1 MDILITKIKKG
12 FKENTMYF
20 SEKFFLS
27 DDNKTI
33 MGEVPFKE
41 ILFLEYRDTE
51 AGSNPREYY
60 GIKQT
65 NVNILK
71 SLLKD
76 YKNMFRFLHSGIIVS
91 LINPTIENEKKVKY
105 DYCCLT
111 NGNQTRF
118 IILIITLLK
127 LYFEKKDLS
136 TISPKE
142 LNLFLKTHF
151 YDVDKIKDVILFVKA
166 NKVNQMITFL
176 LNNKKYLDTFNKM
189 DLNDFLNSRIR
200 IQVNLI
206 NSILEDLDDKL
217 DEYSAGT
224 LIAEANND
232 TQKVKADD
240 IFGNRYKNELET
252 KIFRD
257 FIAEFK
263 NNVRIEYRLGEIAEK
278 GEKVHILTLL
288 RLVVASGILTK
299 EKDIFT
305 LTNQRNPV
313 YKLFENLFKKDKQEK
328 TTKVVSKIIPLLYKI
343 RIHYIEPILEQ
354 HRRTLVR
361 KYKKKAIEGDLENSI
376 IHKEIN
382 KVLKNDAEI
391 EKLIKRNINYNI
403 EHILPVLIFK
413 IKNLIVEKDGEDKFE
428 LNVPED
434 KLNDFLKILIEVIY
448 ETYIELK
455 LKGLPTSLTTVVR
468 SKDFYEIG
476 AESYKTLLRTYN
488 LEETDFV
495 YKNRFLV

>member
-1 MDILITKIKKG
+1 MSDIITLIKEG
-12 FKENTMYF
+12 FKKNIMFF

-27 DDNKTI
+27 DDSKTI

-60 GIKQT
+60 GLQRT

-91 LINPTIENEKKVKY
+91 LINPSIESEMMVKY

-127 LYFEKKDLS
+127 LYFEEKDLS
-136 TISPKE
+136 KMSQKE
-142 LNLFLKTHF
+142 LNHFLKEHF
-151 YDVDKIKDVILFVKA
+151 DDVDKIKDVVQFVKA

-176 LNNKKYLDTFNKM
+176 LNNRKYLKTFNEM

-206 NSILEDLDDKL
+206 NSIVEDLDDKL
-217 DEYSAGT
+217 DDYSAGT

-240 IFGNRYKNELET
+240 IFGNKYKKELET
-252 KIFRD
+252 KIFSD
-257 FIAEFK
+257 FIQEFK
-263 NNVRIEYRLGEIAEK
+263 NDVRIEYRLGEIVEK

-288 RLVVASGILTK
+288 RFVVATGILTK
-299 EKDIFT
+299 EKNIFT

-313 YKLFENLFKKDKQEK
+313 YKLFENLFKKDKEEK
-328 TTKVVSKIIPLLYKI
+328 TTKVVSKLIPLLYKI
-343 RIHYIEPILEQ
+343 RVNYVEPILDQ
-354 HRRTLVR
+354 HKRTLIR
-361 KYKKKAIEGDLENSI
+361 KYKKKAVEGDMEDSVIN
-376 IHKEIN
+376 KEIN
-382 KVLKNDAEI
+382 NVLKDDADL
-391 EKLIKRNINYNI
+391 EKLIKRNVNYNTD
-403 EHILPVLIFK
+403 HILPVLIFK
-413 IKNLIVEKDGEDKFE
+413 IKNLIVKRDGEDYFE

-434 KLNDFLKILIEVIY
+434 KLNDFLTTLIEVIY
-448 ETYIELK
+448 EEYVELK

-468 SKDFYEIG
+468 SKEFYNIG
-476 AESYKTLLRTYN
+476 TESYKTLLRTYG
-488 LEETDFV
+488 LVETDFV
-495 YKNRFLV
+495 YNNRYLV

>member
-1 MDILITKIKKG
+1 MDNLITKIKKG
-12 FKENTMYF
+12 FKENTMFF

-33 MGEVPFKE
+33 MGEVVFKE

-60 GIKQT
+60 GLKQT

-91 LINPTIENEKKVKY
+91 LVNPTVENEKKVEY

-136 TISPKE
+136 IMSQKE
-142 LNLFLKTHF
+142 LNLFLKDHF

-166 NKVNQMITFL
+166 NKVNQMIRFL
-176 LNNKKYLDTFNKM
+176 LDNKKYLDAFNKI
-189 DLNDFLNSRIR
+189 DLNNFLNSRIR
-200 IQVNLI
+200 ILVNLI
-206 NSILEDLDDKL
+206 NSIVEDLDDKL
-217 DEYSAGT
+217 DDYSAGT

-240 IFGNRYKNELET
+240 IFGNKYKIELET

-257 FIAEFK
+257 FIEEFK
-263 NNVRIEYRLGEIAEK
+263 DNVRIEYRLGEIVEK

-288 RLVVASGILTK
+288 RLVVATGILTK
-299 EKDIFT
+299 EKIIFT

-328 TTKVVSKIIPLLYKI
+328 TSKIVSKIIPLLYKI
-343 RIHYIEPILEQ
+343 RVHHVEPILEQ
-354 HRRTLVR
+354 HRRTLTR
-361 KYKKKAIEGDLENSI
+361 KYKQKAVEGDLEDSI
-376 IHKEIN
+376 IYKEIK
-382 KVLKNDAEI
+382 KVLKNDTKL
-391 EKLIKRNINYNI
+391 EKLIKRNVNYNT

-413 IKNLIVEKDGEDKFE
+413 IKNLIIKNDGEDKFE
-428 LNVPED
+428 LNVPKD
-434 KLNDFLKILIEVIY
+434 KLNDFLRTLIEVIY
-448 ETYIELK
+448 ETYVDLK
-455 LKGLPTSLTTVVR
+455 LNGLPTSLTTVVR

-476 AESYKTLLRTYN
+476 TEAYKTLLRTYN
-488 LEETDFV
+488 LEETNFV
-495 YKNRFLV
+495 YNNRFLV